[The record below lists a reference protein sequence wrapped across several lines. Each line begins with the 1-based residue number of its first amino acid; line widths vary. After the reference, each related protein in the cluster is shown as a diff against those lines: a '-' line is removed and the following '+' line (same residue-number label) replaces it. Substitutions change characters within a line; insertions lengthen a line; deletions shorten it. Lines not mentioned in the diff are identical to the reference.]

1 MPNPENIERAFF
13 QVDGSTDKVE
23 VHFNPETLQYT
34 ITNNLQ
40 NQGGGNATKQYV
52 SDSTGKL
59 TMDLIFD
66 NTSSGEDIRMESSK
80 IAKLME
86 PVGAESEKAPPV
98 VNFEWGLY
106 KFKGM
111 LESYKETIDYFSSD
125 GVPLRSSINITMS
138 SQDKV
143 FDPKTAATNN
153 PNGEPNSAVPATPGE
168 GKGATE
174 LATKAGNPGAA
185 KAIASSNGM
194 ESMRFSQGGT
204 VELDSSISL
213 KGPSGFASAGIGLDV
228 GGGLSAGISGGLDLS
243 AGISAGVSVGSNL
256 SAGVSASAGAF
267 SGLKTVSANSASTSL
282 KLDKFIDSDVSS
294 SVGIDSSTVGPGGGA
309 RLQGAANFKA
319 EVGTAGEFKSAIE
332 FDGG

>member
-13 QVDGSTDKVE
+13 QIDGSTDKVE

-143 FDPKTAATNN
+143 FDAKTAGTNN
-153 PNGEPNSAVPATPGE
+153 PTGEPNSAVPATPGE

-194 ESMRFSQGGT
+194 ESMRFSQGGS

-213 KGPSGFASAGIGLDV
+213 KRPSGFASVGMGLDV
-228 GGGLSAGISGGLDLS
+228 GGGLNAGISGGFGLS
-243 AGISAGVSVGSNL
+243 AGISVGSNL

-267 SGLKTVSANSASTSL
+267 SGLKTISANSASTSL
-282 KLDKFIDSDVSS
+282 KLDKFINSDVSS
-294 SVGIDSSTVGPGGGA
+294 SVGIDSNTVGPGGSA

>member
-34 ITNNLQ
+34 ITNNLK

-66 NTSSGEDIRMESSK
+66 NTSNGEDIRMKSSK

-86 PVGAESEKAPPV
+86 SVGAESEKAPPV

-138 SQDKV
+138 SQDKI
-143 FDPKTAATNN
+143 FDPKTAGTNN
-153 PNGEPNSAVPATPGE
+153 ASGEPNSAVPVTPGE
-168 GKGATE
+168 GKGVTE

-213 KGPSGFASAGIGLDV
+213 KAPSGFASVGIGLDV
-228 GGGLSAGISGGLDLS
+228 GAGLDVN
-243 AGISAGVSVGSNL
+243 AGLNLSAGVSAGVSAGSNL

-267 SGLKTVSANSASTSL
+267 SGLKTISVNSSSTSL
-282 KLDKFIDSDVSS
+282 KLDKFIGSDFSS
-294 SVGIDSSTVGPGGGA
+294 SAGIDSSTVGPGGSA

>member
-34 ITNNLQ
+34 ITNNLK

-66 NTSSGEDIRMESSK
+66 NTSSGEDIRMKSSK

-106 KFKGM
+106 KFSGM

-143 FDPKTAATNN
+143 FDPKTAGTNN
-153 PNGEPNSAVPATPGE
+153 STGEPNSAVPVTPGE

-194 ESMRFSQGGT
+194 ESMRFSQGGS

-213 KGPSGFASAGIGLDV
+213 KGPSGFASVGIGLDV
-228 GGGLSAGISGGLDLS
+228 GAGLDS
-243 AGISAGVSVGSNL
+243 NAGLNLSAGVSVGSNL

-267 SGLKTVSANSASTSL
+267 SGLKTVSVNNASSSL
-282 KLDKFIDSDVSS
+282 KLDKFIASDVSS
-294 SVGIDSSTVGPGGGA
+294 SVGIDSTTVAPGGSA